1 MYYACDVLQ
10 DAIRCSGGS
19 SRATAAATS
28 AGAHSHVGGMSGI
41 SPTRPLPRNF
51 RTFCPC
57 NREWREEFRPWR
69 STVGGRTPSLRMILV
84 RSARAA
90 GPPPERPIALRYRGT
105 RRPKWW
111 PIVKSRRC
119 SCRRSSPPASMRAR
133 SFARAMRSKSAKVRR
148 GRSDDYPAQGC
159 RIRPETPVQ
168 ARDGGNTAGI
178 RLRGGCVAS

>member
-1 MYYACDVLQ
+1 MYSACDVLQ

-28 AGAHSHVGGMSGI
+28 AGAHSHVGGMRRI

-90 GPPPERPIALRYRGT
+90 GPPPERPFGLPEDRPRLRDCPFGSAALPFRQRDRLVLREG
-105 RRPKWW
+105 
-111 PIVKSRRC
+111 
-119 SCRRSSPPASMRAR
+119 PA
-133 SFARAMRSKSAKVRR
+133 V
-148 GRSDDYPAQGC
+148 
-159 RIRPETPVQ
+159 RIRFPPGERCYG
-168 ARDGGNTAGI
+168 AGGEDGNF
-178 RLRGGCVAS
+178 VAESTDGVSRCPSRTT

>member
-111 PIVKSRRC
+111 PIVKSRRS

-133 SFARAMRSKSAKVRR
+133 SFARANCVQSLQRYVEAGATTILLRVVGYDQKGQFKRVTEEIL
-148 GRSDDYPAQGC
+148 PAF
-159 RIRPETPVQ
+159 
-168 ARDGGNTAGI
+168 
-178 RLRGGCVAS
+178 S

>member
-133 SFARAMRSKSAKVRR
+133 SFARANCVQSLQRYVEAGATTILLRVAGYDQKRQFKRVTEEIL
-148 GRSDDYPAQGC
+148 PAF
-159 RIRPETPVQ
+159 R
-168 ARDGGNTAGI
+168 
-178 RLRGGCVAS
+178 